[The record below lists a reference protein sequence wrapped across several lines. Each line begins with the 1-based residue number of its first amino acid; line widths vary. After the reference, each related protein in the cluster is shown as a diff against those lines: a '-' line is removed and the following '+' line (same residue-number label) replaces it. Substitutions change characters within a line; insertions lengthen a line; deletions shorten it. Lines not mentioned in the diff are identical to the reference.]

1 MRKVAGP
8 NVGHMLAVT
17 MSILGAVAPSAE
29 AAEKV
34 LFEDAHVRL
43 LEVTHWPGDKVS
55 TPSQSLPSIIAADG
69 PWPALNGIVGTNSNR
84 ELPTQGKPYPWCQSQ
99 GAQPAHSAT
108 VTGDFPLHYYRME
121 YKRIDG
127 DGFAANWQT
136 WYAPM
141 MKDIAQPTGPAPT
154 MNSGP
159 PLSAEWPFPSAYSP
173 LVAAPANHYL
183 RYSDDHIELV
193 EVFIRPGE
201 TEKPHGHPLSSV
213 FFDDGG
219 GFYPVIETKNE
230 YLRPE
235 SPAFRGTGQTPPGE
249 KYPTCYAANPQW
261 VHSVTVTGK
270 APQHFFRMHFR
281 RMDGDGIKSKWTAL
295 YPKSGAGSAR

>member
-1 MRKVAGP
+1 MQKKTSAAALLTL
-8 NVGHMLAVT
+8 MSLALT
-17 MSILGAVAPSAE
+17 AAVPSAM

-34 LFEDAHVRL
+34 LFEDAHVRF
-43 LEVTHWPGDKVS
+43 LEVTHWPGDKFS
-55 TPSQSLPSIIAADG
+55 MAPIARPWIIAADG
-69 PWPALNGIVGTNSNR
+69 PWPALSSAVGDNATR
-84 ELPTQGKPYPWCQSQ
+84 ELPTQGKTYPWCQSQ
-99 GAQPAHSAT
+99 NAQPARSAT

-127 DGFAANWQT
+127 DGFAANWQD

-141 MKDIAQPTGPAPT
+141 MKNIPQFRGGAPT
-154 MNSGP
+154 MDAGP
-159 PLSAEWPFPSAYSP
+159 QLSAEWPFPLAYSP

-183 RYSDDHIELV
+183 RYSDNHVELV

-219 GFYPVIETKNE
+219 GFYPVTETTNE
-230 YLRPE
+230 YMRPE
-235 SPAFRGTGQTPPGE
+235 SPAFRGKGQTPPGE

-270 APQHFFRMHFR
+270 VPQHFFRLHFR
-281 RMDGDGIKSKWTAL
+281 RMDGDDIQSKWALL
-295 YPKSGAGSAR
+295 YPKGR